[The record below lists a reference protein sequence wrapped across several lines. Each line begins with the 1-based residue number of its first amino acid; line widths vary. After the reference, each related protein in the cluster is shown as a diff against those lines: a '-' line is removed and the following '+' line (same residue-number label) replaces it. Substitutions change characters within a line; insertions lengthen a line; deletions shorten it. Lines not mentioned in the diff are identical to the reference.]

1 MYILDP
7 CPFVLD
13 FPWFHFLFHQIKDTF
28 TFCPKSLPLQFHDN
42 LRQSQTH
49 PSSHEKPIRKP
60 NSDFLIQ
67 IFKWKMIAEVDPPPV
82 NKVLFSL
89 HTIYHLCHQKGTR
102 TFLVVIIITS
112 TRTNVQYFYR
122 PPHHGLAHIPDHH
135 HTSGSPMHFVP

>member
-1 MYILDP
+1 MHILDP

-28 TFCPKSLPLQFHDN
+28 TFSPKSLPLQFHDN

-89 HTIYHLCHQKGTR
+89 HTIYYLCHQKGNSYIPSCYNHYIHKNQCPI
-102 TFLVVIIITS
+102 LPPS
-112 TRTNVQYFYR
+112 TT
-122 PPHHGLAHIPDHH
+122 PWSCS
-135 HTSGSPMHFVP
+135 HT

>member
-1 MYILDP
+1 MFL
-7 CPFVLD
+7 FLLD

-28 TFCPKSLPLQFHDN
+28 TFSPKSLPLQFHDN

-49 PSSHEKPIRKP
+49 PSSHEKPFRKP

-82 NKVLFSL
+82 DKVSSVYILYIIFV
-89 HTIYHLCHQKGTR
+89 IKKATR

-112 TRTNVQYFYR
+112 TRTNVQCFHR